1 MSTVVE
7 TTVTAV
13 EPTQSPTAKEK
24 VGLGVPAALTT
35 LEGFTLFGEPFDPLS
50 LAQREVLLGY
60 LYFVE
65 RHNLGH
71 LTHIEDPD
79 GTLWDY
85 FGVSSQPS
93 WIFFAANGE
102 VVRGRGVL
110 PSELFKSE

>member
-50 LAQREVLLGY
+50 LAQREVLFYG
-60 LYFVE
+60 
-65 RHNLGH
+65 
-71 LTHIEDPD
+71 
-79 GTLWDY
+79 
-85 FGVSSQPS
+85 FGLP
-93 WIFFAANGE
+93 GE
-102 VVRGRGVL
+102 VVATGKQRRSPL
-110 PSELFKSE
+110 

>member
-1 MSTVVE
+1 M
-7 TTVTAV
+7 
-13 EPTQSPTAKEK
+13 
-24 VGLGVPAALTT
+24 
-35 LEGFTLFGEPFDPLS
+35 
-50 LAQREVLLGY
+50 
-60 LYFVE
+60 
-65 RHNLGH
+65 
-71 LTHIEDPD
+71 THIEDPD